1 MRKMRRQTV
10 KDGIDHTLDRLATGV
25 DHQMRTLPIQ
35 RITQPDQRFNAR
47 ARVFGAQQWS
57 CGVPAQALPEV
68 TYRRTQI
75 DHLPSLVQCGAIDRI
90 DHRAAAGGQHGGASA
105 REFVDEFGFA
115 LPESGFAFEFEDGRD
130 GHAQP
135 RFELAIGIN
144 EGPAESACQTPTDC
158 GFTGAHHADQA
169 DEGGA
174 GRGSHPLRILRAAGL
189 VAVTTHIRVR
199 FRDSK
204 A

>member
-1 MRKMRRQTV
+1 MRKMRRQTI
-10 KDGIDHTLDRLATGV
+10 KDGVDHTLDRLATGV

-35 RITQPDQRFNAR
+35 GITQLDQRFNPG
-47 ARVFGAQQWS
+47 ARVFGAQQWPR
-57 CGVPAQALPEV
+57 GVPAQALPEV
-68 TYRRTQI
+68 TYRCAQI
-75 DHLPSLVQCGAIDRI
+75 DHLPSLVQRGAIGRI

-105 REFVDEFGFA
+105 GQLIDKFGFA

-135 RFELAIGIN
+135 RFELAIGIDK
-144 EGPAESACQTPTDC
+144 GPAESACQTPTDC

-174 GRGSHPLRILRAAGL
+174 GRRSHPLRILRAAGL